1 MKTTVSIPAQVDAF
15 VSACKSAGFA
25 WSVRDS
31 IVTIEALFTPEDR
44 EAFVRLDGT
53 YGSVLALAPLKG
65 GSVWGT
71 DGGSVGGMVAC
82 RTGRF
87 TMNKSGN
94 GKRFLAALAKVR
106 A

>member
-1 MKTTVSIPAQVDAF
+1 MKTPLFILAQVDAF
-15 VSACKSAGFA
+15 VQACKSAGFV

-31 IVTIEALFTPEDR
+31 IVTIEALFTPNDR
-44 EAFVRLDGT
+44 EAFVRLDGA
-53 YGSVLALAPLKG
+53 YGGVLSLAPLGG

-71 DGGSVGGMVAC
+71 EGGGVGGMVAMKH
-82 RTGRF
+82 GRF
-87 TMNKSGN
+87 TMNKSGS